1 MWDLFWGIIIICGI
15 VSLVAS
21 VSALVLLTRI
31 AREKGMKTD
40 SLWFVG
46 LCAPLGL
53 IAVGLIVCAIPDKR
67 AKKPPRSSTTNF
79 RSYNHERV

>member
-1 MWDLFWGIIIICGI
+1 MWDLFWGIMIICGI
-15 VSLVAS
+15 VSLIAS

-31 AREKGMKTD
+31 AREKGMKTG

-53 IAVGLIVCAIPDKR
+53 IAVGLIVCATPDKR
-67 AKKPPRSSTTNF
+67 ARKTTTLQ
-79 RSYNHERV
+79 HDELPEL